1 MSSTPLSFSADADN
15 KGWIKDKLVPAVKQV
30 LPVVNTVLGAGCQL
44 TGNPIVCGASK
55 VTGVVSQVIGK

>member
-1 MSSTPLSFSADADN
+1 MNTTSFSVDADN
-15 KGWIKDKLVPAVKQV
+15 KGWIKDKLVPVVKKVVAVAN
-30 LPVVNTVLGAGCQL
+30 PVLGAGCQL